1 MSVKEQIDERIGR
14 LAADRDS
21 LQSQLTARAATRKA
35 MTDAHLAAVAAKQKE
50 IDDLKS
56 VHNQTATL
64 FDAVTADMTAR
75 LNEKR
80 SDVSLLSSAVTA
92 ADAAGVFDAKPV
104 DVAPVDVIPVNEV
117 VVK

>member
-21 LQSQLTARAATRKA
+21 LQSQLTARADTRKA
-35 MTDAHLAAVAAKQKE
+35 MTDAHMAAVAAKQKE
-50 IDDLKS
+50 IDDLNA
-56 VHNQTATL
+56 VYTHAATL

-75 LNEKR
+75 LNDKR

-92 ADAAGVFDAKPV
+92 ADAAGVFDAE
-104 DVAPVDVIPVNEV
+104 PVDVIPVEV
-117 VVK
+117 IPVN